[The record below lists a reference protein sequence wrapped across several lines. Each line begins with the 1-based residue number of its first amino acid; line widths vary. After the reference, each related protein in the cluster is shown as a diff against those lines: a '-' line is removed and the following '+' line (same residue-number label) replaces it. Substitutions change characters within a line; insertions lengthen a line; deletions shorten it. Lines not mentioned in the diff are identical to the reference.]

1 MRLKSELYKKEQE
14 EICDKVINI
23 LKLDKKKS
31 ITLYDLDNDTTK
43 QKELEKLIP
52 EIRKYFAF
60 GGMIGV
66 SEPKK
71 TQRPFM
77 SIVRQV
83 TKIKYTMITT
93 NCYLRLDKNTRKKT
107 MRYYFNL
114 KN

>member
-60 GGMIGV
+60 SGMIGI

-71 TQRPFM
+71 VNKPWM
-77 SIVRQV
+77 SVIRNMSKV
-83 TKIKYTMITT
+83 KYDMITT

-107 MRYYFNL
+107 MRYFFMDN
-114 KN
+114 

>member
-14 EICDKVINI
+14 VICDKVINI
-23 LKLDKKKS
+23 LILDDNNS
-31 ITLYDLDNDTTK
+31 FILRNLDNDKSK
-43 QKELEKLIP
+43 QKELLDLIP

-77 SIVRQV
+77 SIIRNVSKV
-83 TKIKYTMITT
+83 KYDMITT
-93 NCYLRLDKNTRKKT
+93 NCYIRLDKDTRKKT
-107 MRYYFNL
+107 MRYYFT
-114 KN
+114 KK